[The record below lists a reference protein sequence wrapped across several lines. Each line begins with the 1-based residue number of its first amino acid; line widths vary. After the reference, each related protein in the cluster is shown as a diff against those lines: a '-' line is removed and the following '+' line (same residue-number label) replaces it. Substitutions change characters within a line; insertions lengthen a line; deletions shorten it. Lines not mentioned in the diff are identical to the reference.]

1 MMPGAD
7 GPLAQLRA
15 AIGTEQILT
24 GAADIAPFLV
34 DHRKLYH
41 GKALAVVQPRDAAEV
56 CKVLALCNALRIA
69 VVPQGG
75 NTSYCGGATPD
86 ASGAQ
91 IVMSLRHMDRI
102 RGVDAP
108 NFSMTVEAGCILAK
122 VQAVAIA
129 AQRFF
134 PLSLGAE
141 GSCQIGGNLG
151 TNAGGLNVVR
161 YGMAR
166 DLVLGIEV
174 ALPDGR
180 LLSSLSGLRKDN
192 TGYDLKS
199 LFVGSE
205 GTLGVITA
213 ATLKLF
219 PLPVASATA
228 FVALASPAAAVE
240 LLIKIR
246 SATGDAVSS
255 FELIPR
261 IGIELTIEHIEGVAD
276 PLDVPAPWYVLCELT
291 SANPAAD
298 LDDLLQRTLASALER
313 ELISN
318 AVIAKS
324 EREAAAL
331 WRLRESIPE
340 AQRRDGASLKH
351 DVSLPI
357 TALGEFVTR
366 GAAWIAEHVPEG
378 RLVAYGHVG
387 DGNLHFNVNQRKNVA
402 ASQFLAR
409 EGDVRRA
416 LHDLVRDL
424 GGSFSAEHG
433 IGQSKVDELERY
445 ASPVELD
452 LMRAIK
458 RSFDPNGIM
467 NPGKVLRV

>member
-1 MMPGAD
+1 
-7 GPLAQLRA
+7 
-15 AIGTEQILT
+15 
-24 GAADIAPFLV
+24 
-34 DHRKLYH
+34 
-41 GKALAVVQPRDAAEV
+41 
-56 CKVLALCNALRIA
+56 
-69 VVPQGG
+69 
-75 NTSYCGGATPD
+75 
-86 ASGAQ
+86 
-91 IVMSLRHMDRI
+91 
-102 RGVDAP
+102 
-108 NFSMTVEAGCILAK
+108 
-122 VQAVAIA
+122 
-129 AQRFF
+129 
-134 PLSLGAE
+134 
-141 GSCQIGGNLG
+141 
-151 TNAGGLNVVR
+151 
-161 YGMAR
+161 MAR